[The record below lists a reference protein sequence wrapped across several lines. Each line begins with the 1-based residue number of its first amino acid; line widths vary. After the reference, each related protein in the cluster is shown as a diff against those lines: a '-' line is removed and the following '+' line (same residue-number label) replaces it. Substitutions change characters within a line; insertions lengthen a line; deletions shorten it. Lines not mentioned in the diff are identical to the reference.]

1 MTKPEL
7 KSRPDVKAV
16 SLGDL
21 LPAAM
26 AAVKSGKERSLSAL
40 VRQSLRFYLNP
51 ETTPPDTRPFV
62 GAVDQLRLD
71 LARVGSNLNQ
81 LARGFNER
89 GPVAFDRDALAR
101 AHEDLRQEFC
111 KVVTTLRTIEHEL
124 RGKNRQ
130 LATPGRRT

>member
-26 AAVKSGKERSLSAL
+26 AVVESGKERSLSAL
-40 VRQSLRFYLNP
+40 VRQSIRFYLHP

-81 LARGFNER
+81 LALGFHR
-89 GPVAFDRDALAR
+89 HGQAGFDRDALAQ
-101 AHEDLRQEFC
+101 AHDELRQEFC
-111 KVVTTLRTIEHEL
+111 KVVTTLQTIQHEL
-124 RGKNRQ
+124 RRKNR
-130 LATPGRRT
+130 

>member
-26 AAVKSGKERSLSAL
+26 AAVESGKERSLSAL

-51 ETTPPDTRPFV
+51 ETTPPDTRPFI

-81 LARGFNER
+81 LALGFNR
-89 GPVAFDRDALAR
+89 HGQAGFDRDALAQT
-101 AHEDLRQEFC
+101 HDELRQEFC
-111 KVVTTLRTIEHEL
+111 KVVTTLQTIENEL
-124 RGKNRQ
+124 RGKNR
-130 LATPGRRT
+130 